1 MSFVIEL
8 QQNSSED
15 NRLDKTLTT
24 LFYLEGVLK
33 DGTSIMTP
41 SVLVQA
47 SPSSLAI
54 CNYATISAFG
64 RRYYV
69 TNISAYRGDLS
80 QIDLKVDVLTSWKQE
95 IRNCTGIV
103 YKQENLW
110 NLYLDDG
117 TFKCYQNPI
126 MGSFQFPG
134 GFNSL
139 NYILAVAGNA

>member
-1 MSFVIEL
+1 MSFIIEL
-8 QQNSSED
+8 QQNTSED
-15 NRLDKTLTT
+15 NRLDKELTT
-24 LFYLEGVLK
+24 LYSLEGVLK

-69 TNISAYRGDLS
+69 TNISAFRGDLS

-110 NLYLDDG
+110 NMYLDDG

-139 NYILAVAGNA
+139 NYILAVAGHA

>member
-1 MSFVIEL
+1 MSFIIEL
-8 QQNSSED
+8 QQNTSED
-15 NRLDKTLTT
+15 NRLDKELTT
-24 LFYLEGVLK
+24 LYSLEGVLK

-69 TNISAYRGDLS
+69 TNISAYRGDLT
-80 QIDLKVDVLTSWKQE
+80 QIDMKVDVLTSWKQE

-139 NYILAVAGNA
+139 NYILAVAGHA